1 MRSIIAA
8 RAHDDANRFGVRAR
22 TGVFNNKSVLLV
34 LYSIYIAFIL
44 VSIVPYIAEHQT
56 RYELVDGNH
65 EYHIVFDHDGDLEP
79 HYFEVLLADPTK
91 DGILDLSYDPN
102 SHTLTITAINIKQLT
117 IDSDSLYEDEAK
129 IIIGTNYGDDPGY
142 YKEWFIEKNKFT
154 VNVNTDTEFTK
165 LVFRD
170 VPRPVRVDINDEEE
184 WWKTNTNWKQLDDD
198 DFEITKVPEGST
210 TVVIYFKGDKPMIP
224 PNAEFTISD
233 HVVPIDKD
241 VVFDASESTDD
252 GTIDYYIWDFG
263 DSSEPE
269 STTIDN
275 IIHSYS
281 TPDNYTVSLTVIDD
295 DNLDD
300 TASKSIIV
308 VISDE
313 DNDQDGVYNQF
324 DPHPFDYSDT
334 DGDELSDDFEDFYDG
349 NAYTSEPWPDGDD
362 LNKYNKDTDSDGYD
376 DNIELAKFTDPLD
389 PADYP
394 TEPEPDEDEG
404 LTGMG
409 TTGDI
414 IVILII
420 VIIVVLI
427 IVMLIIRKRKEG
439 GAVEAAEVDEE
450 PPLDEGVKVGP
461 GLVKRGQREMGP
473 GPAISP
479 LKPGKDLAKPAKPKR
494 STKKPPVSR
503 ALKKPVMPTHP
514 PIKKLSTKPPIQPR
528 VMLDILE
535 EDSLRKFLPP
545 QPVPKI
551 PVKSPSLD
559 SLKPPSPKPP
569 APSPSELSAKPKPI
583 APKPSMGSLVK
594 TKPPTSL
601 KPDAL
606 SDQSPAEFKTET
618 TTKFA
623 QALGIG
629 KAKASAL
636 YNGGFTS
643 IAQLQKA
650 TKEELMNVKG
660 IGPKMA
666 DRIIKNLEF
675 LMAKRI

>member
-1 MRSIIAA
+1 MNTNRRTANKPKIEITARARVLNKRSI
-8 RAHDDANRFGVRAR
+8 
-22 TGVFNNKSVLLV
+22 LMV
-34 LYSIYIAFIL
+34 LYAIYIAFIL

-56 RYELVDGNH
+56 RHKMDG
-65 EYHIVFDHDGDLEP
+65 EDFVYHIVFEEDGDDVA
-79 HYFEVLLADPTK
+79 HYFEVVRADNSTP
-91 DGILDLSYDPN
+91 GILDLTYYPSTHVLDVDV
-102 SHTLTITAINIKQLT
+102 INIQELV
-117 IDSDSLYEDEAK
+117 IDSESIYKDEAEV
-129 IIIGTNYGDDPGY
+129 IVGANYADDPDY
-142 YKEWFIEKNKFT
+142 YKDWFIDQEVFT
-154 VNVNTDTEFTK
+154 VKVISDTIMTRLEFNDIPIPVSV
-165 LVFRD
+165 LVD
-170 VPRPVRVDINDEEE
+170 NEE

>member
-1 MRSIIAA
+1 MRGIIAA
-8 RAHDDANRFGVRAR
+8 RARDDANRFGSKAR

-79 HYFEVLLADPTK
+79 HYFDVLLADPTK
-91 DGILDLSYDPN
+91 DGRLDLSYDPN
-102 SHTLTITAINIKQLT
+102 YHTLTITAINLKQLT
-117 IDSDSLYEDEAK
+117 IDSDSLYKDEAV
-129 IIIGTNYGDDPGY
+129 IIIGTNYIDDPDF

-210 TVVIYFKGDKPMIP
+210 TVVIYFKEDKPMVP
-224 PNAEFTISD
+224 PNAEFSIIGEFVRS
-233 HVVPIDKD
+233 VNEE
-241 VVFDASESTDD
+241 VFFDGSASTDD

-263 DSSEPE
+263 DGSDPGAGVY
-269 STTIDN
+269 IKH
-275 IIHSYS
+275 IYS
-281 TPDNYTVSLTVIDD
+281 LAGNYNVSLMVIDD

-300 TASKSIIV
+300 TTRKTIYIV
-308 VISDE
+308 TADA
-313 DNDQDGVYNQF
+313 DDDLDGVPNQD
-324 DPHPFDYSDT
+324 DPHPFDNFDT
-334 DGDELSDDFEDFYDG
+334 DGDTLSDDFEDYYDN
-349 NAYTSEPWPDGDD
+349 NAFNSTPWPAGGD
-362 LNKYNKDTDSDGYD
+362 LNKANRDTDGDGYD
-376 DNIELAKFTDPLD
+376 DNIELAKNTDPLD
-389 PADYP
+389 RADHP
-394 TEPEPDEDEG
+394 TEPEPDEDESF
-404 LTGMG
+404 TGMG
-409 TTGDI
+409 ATGDI
-414 IVILII
+414 IVILVI
-420 VIIVVLI
+420 VIIIVLI

-439 GAVEAAEVDEE
+439 GAVEVAEVDEE
-450 PPLDEGVKVGP
+450 SPPDEGVKVGP

-479 LKPGKDLAKPAKPKR
+479 LKPGKGLAKPSKPGR
-494 STKKPPVSR
+494 PTKKPPVSK
-503 ALKKPVMPTHP
+503 APKKPVMPTHP

-528 VMLDILE
+528 VMLDTLE

-545 QPVPKI
+545 QPVQKI
-551 PVKSPSLD
+551 PIKSPSLD
-559 SLKPPSPKPP
+559 SLKPPSSKLPEP
-569 APSPSELSAKPKPI
+569 AKPKPI
-583 APKPSMGSLVK
+583 APKPSMESLVK
-594 TKPPTSL
+594 AKPPTSL

-618 TTKFA
+618 ITKFA

-643 IAQLQKA
+643 MAQLQKA

-666 DRIIKNLEF
+666 ERIIKNLEF